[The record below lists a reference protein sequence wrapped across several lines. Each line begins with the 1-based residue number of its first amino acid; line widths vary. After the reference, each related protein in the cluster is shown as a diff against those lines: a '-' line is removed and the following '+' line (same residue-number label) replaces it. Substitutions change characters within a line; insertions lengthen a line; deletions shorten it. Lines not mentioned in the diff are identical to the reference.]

1 MCQMLGG
8 QVNPTHKNLA
18 GETTETVSIRGDLT
32 LVRGFGTV
40 LSHMHIVVAIVSHV
54 CRSPWGR
61 VWYYCV
67 WQLVSGTKSCSGQSD
82 SLIVISHQP

>member
-54 CRSPWGR
+54 CRSPWGKGM
-61 VWYYCV
+61 VLLCMATCIWYEI
-67 WQLVSGTKSCSGQSD
+67 L
-82 SLIVISHQP
+82 